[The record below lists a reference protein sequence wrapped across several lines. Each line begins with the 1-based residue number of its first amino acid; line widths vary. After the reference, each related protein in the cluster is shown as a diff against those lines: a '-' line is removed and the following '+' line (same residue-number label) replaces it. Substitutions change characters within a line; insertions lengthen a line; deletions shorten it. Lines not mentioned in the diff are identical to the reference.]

1 MTTDRDARQA
11 KIDSFI
17 EHNVKQVFSE
27 LEQDRMPDQIID
39 LLTALR
45 AQDEERSRQK

>member
-1 MTTDRDARQA
+1 MTSDHDAKQA

-17 EHNVKQVFSE
+17 QYNVKQVFSE
-27 LEQDRMPDQIID
+27 LEQDKMPDQIID

-45 AQDEERSRQK
+45 AQDDERSRRE